1 MLTRLSQV
9 TKVETQ
15 TVALCRHVLHGGIN
29 VETQTVALCRQGFEG
44 GH

>member
-1 MLTRLSQV
+1 MLTHFTQV
-9 TKVETQ
+9 TNVETQ
-15 TVALCRHVLHGGIN
+15 TVALCRHILHGGIN